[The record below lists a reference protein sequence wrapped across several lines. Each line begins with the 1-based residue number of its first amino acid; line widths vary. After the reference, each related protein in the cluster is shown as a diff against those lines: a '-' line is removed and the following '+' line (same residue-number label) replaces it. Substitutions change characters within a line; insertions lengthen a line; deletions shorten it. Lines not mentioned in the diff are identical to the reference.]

1 MHELVFYA
9 ATIWMTVLLGA
20 TVVLVVRAR
29 SATSRIL
36 AVDMLV
42 LILIALLV
50 LFSDSRRVAY
60 YLDAALMMAVISFIA
75 TLAASRYSSQ
85 GRIF

>member
-9 ATIWMTVLLGA
+9 ATVWMTVLLGA
-20 TVVLVVRAR
+20 SVVLVVRAR
-29 SATSRIL
+29 SATGRIL
-36 AVDMLV
+36 ALDMLV

-60 YLDAALMMAVISFIA
+60 YLDAALMLAVISFIA